1 MWKLG
6 TVWKNK
12 QTPLVEDCRSTE
24 PEKAVFNNKRKCGS
38 SIERLTEMTIW
49 YFGRHHEKARSVHVI
64 LPRQCTWV
72 SDLWK

>member
-12 QTPLVEDCRSTE
+12 ETPLVEDCRSTE

-38 SIERLTEMTIW
+38 SIKRLIEMTKRH
-49 YFGRHHEKARSVHVI
+49 FRRHHEKAVSVHVI
-64 LPRQCTWV
+64 LPR
-72 SDLWK
+72 